1 MCMLARC
8 AVAVSCPNGFV
19 QHDDSCYKVFHI
31 RGSWSEAKVTLLQS
45 LSLSVPPLCPPLSP
59 SPPLSL
65 LLCDVQ
71 VCMTR
76 WSVRCSTI
84 VSTNVCVVYFRGT
97 VRCSAQHYSFHE
109 IIVRVVYFRV
119 ILRCLV
125 QHYSFHEWFMLCI
138 LGLPWGV
145 RCSASFTI
153 IDSCCVFQGYCSVF
167 GAAL

>member
-1 MCMLARC
+1 MQLLCRVQTGSFSTTIPATRC
-8 AVAVSCPNGFV
+8 ST
-19 QHDDSCYKVFHI
+19 
-31 RGSWSEAKVTLLQS
+31 SEDLGPRPRWRYYNLS

-65 LLCDVQ
+65 LLCDVK

-97 VRCSAQHYSFHE
+97 VGCSAQHYSFHE
-109 IIVRVVYFRV
+109 IIVRGVYFRV

-125 QHYSFHEWFMLCI
+125 QHYSFHEWLMLCN
-138 LGLPWGV
+138 LWLPWGV